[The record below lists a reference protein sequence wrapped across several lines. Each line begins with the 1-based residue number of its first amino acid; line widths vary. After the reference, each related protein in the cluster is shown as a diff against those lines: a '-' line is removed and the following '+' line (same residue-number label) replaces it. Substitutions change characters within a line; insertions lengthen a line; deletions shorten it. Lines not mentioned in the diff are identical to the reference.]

1 MGVKKRIEDATL
13 YISSVLTALFL
24 SSLPSFAEDPS
35 EDPFKFDGVKRFAKD
50 TSEVAHS
57 TLKDISDK
65 VIGAILM
72 GAALVLMGMST
83 MHIISQY
90 NRKRE
95 MGQTSV
101 ATLAG
106 YVALGVV
113 VNGAI
118 LIFFLALYKGAT
130 SIISKM

>member
-24 SSLPSFAEDPS
+24 SSLPSFAEN
-35 EDPFKFDGVKRFAKD
+35 PFKFDDVEKFAKD
-50 TSEVAHS
+50 TSDVAHS

-65 VIGAILM
+65 VVGAILI
-72 GAALVLMGMST
+72 GAALVLMGVST

-118 LIFFLALYKGAT
+118 LIFFLALYKGAS